1 MPRQTNKMQIGEA
14 LNIFGFKFGTEISK
28 EIITKKF
35 RELSFKHH
43 PDKNPKADVK
53 LFTKIVE
60 AKEVLLR
67 DFQIIKANTQTIIKA
82 NSIFVDMIINLGVK
96 PKQNPFTVYQKGQ
109 NIK

>member
-1 MPRQTNKMQIGEA
+1 MKRQLNKMQLGEA
-14 LNIFGFKFGTEISK
+14 LNIFGFKFGAEVSK
-28 EIITKKF
+28 EIIIRKF

-43 PDKNPKADVK
+43 PDKNTKADIK

-67 DFQIIKANTQTIIKA
+67 DFEIIKANTQTTIKT
-82 NSIFVDMIINLGVK
+82 NSIFVDMIMNLGIK
-96 PKQNPFTVYQKGQ
+96 PKRNPFTVYQKGQ